1 LRTRVS
7 SSEGRILAN
16 PLAALNLCRR
26 WQDHFCGREIFFKS
40 IELEPGMSKV
50 VRVSTSIPAS
60 KISSRESDHHQL
72 ISIALFSGIG
82 LLVSL
87 IAVLLGVPGM
97 WF

>member
-1 LRTRVS
+1 
-7 SSEGRILAN
+7 
-16 PLAALNLCRR
+16 
-26 WQDHFCGREIFFKS
+26 
-40 IELEPGMSKV
+40 MSKV

-60 KISSRESDHHQL
+60 KSSSRESEHHQL

-87 IAVLLGVPGM
+87 IAVLLGVQGI

>member
-1 LRTRVS
+1 LRARAS
-7 SSEGRILAN
+7 SSGERIFGKPACGLE
-16 PLAALNLCRR
+16 PLSQVARPFLRAGN
-26 WQDHFCGREIFFKS
+26 IFQ
-40 IELEPGMSKV
+40 IYLLEPGMSKV

-60 KISSRESDHHQL
+60 KSSSRESEHHQL

-87 IAVLLGVPGM
+87 IAVLLGVQGI